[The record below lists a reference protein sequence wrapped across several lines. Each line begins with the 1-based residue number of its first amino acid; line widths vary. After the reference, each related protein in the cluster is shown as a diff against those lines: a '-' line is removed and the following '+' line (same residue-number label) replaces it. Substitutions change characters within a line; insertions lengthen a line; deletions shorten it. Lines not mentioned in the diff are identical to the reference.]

1 MSIESAKAFIEK
13 VKTDEDFKK
22 KLGELNDGQ
31 ARLDY
36 AKGLGFD
43 FTADDIA
50 KVKEE
55 QGLTDEELDGVA
67 GGCGGGSLCLEGIGD
82 SSISIW

>member
-13 VKTDEDFKK
+13 VKNDEGFKK
-22 KLGELNDGQ
+22 QLAELKDGQ
-31 ARLDY
+31 VRLEF
-36 AKGLGFD
+36 AKKAGFI

-67 GGCGGGSLCLEGIGD
+67 GGCGHGCLVGIGD
-82 SSISIW
+82 IQVW

>member
-1 MSIESAKAFIEK
+1 MGIESAKAFIEK
-13 VKTDEDFKK
+13 VKSDEGFKSQ
-22 KLGELNDGQ
+22 LAELKDGQ
-31 ARLDY
+31 ARLEF
-36 AKGLGFD
+36 AKKSGFN

-67 GGCGGGSLCLEGIGD
+67 GGCGHGCLVGIGD
-82 SSISIW
+82 IQVW